1 MVCLLVAFIAQSKC
15 KIMFQTKYKYKWIYF
30 LAYVWKLR
38 KAGLVLI
45 YAQIITNIDN
55 NTCTL
60 ESVTSMVGANSYFH
74 LL

>member
-1 MVCLLVAFIAQSKC
+1 MVCLVVAFIVQSKC
-15 KIMFQTKYKYKWIYF
+15 KIMLQRKYKHKWIYF
-30 LAYVWKLR
+30 LAYVWKLC

>member
-1 MVCLLVAFIAQSKC
+1 MNLFFGLC
-15 KIMFQTKYKYKWIYF
+15 
-30 LAYVWKLR
+30 

-60 ESVTSMVGANSYFH
+60 ELGTSMVGA
-74 LL
+74 

>member
-1 MVCLLVAFIAQSKC
+1 MNLFFGLC
-15 KIMFQTKYKYKWIYF
+15 
-30 LAYVWKLR
+30 

-55 NTCTL
+55 NTRTL
-60 ESVTSMVGANSYFH
+60 ESVTSMVGAYSYCH